1 MMLSVH
7 TTCQVRTNSHSDD
20 TNNGPIAYLGLNLGF
35 SATVL
40 KRHRT
45 QRLGI
50 RSMSHGQAARSR
62 DSLLLLVLALG
73 SLNCVSAAVNFTQCL
88 VDAQNLYG
96 NATIEGLVDNNGGS
110 VPALHATALSY
121 NYCKS
126 ECGSLPEAFDWTQF
140 SQQFSS
146 WLLPWLALL
155 SQLPFGANDP
165 FSNLMALVLTVGSP
179 VLASFSLFMTVLNRK
194 WISDTLT
201 RQPAPALQNRA
212 ALAARILN
220 HFQQVPIFV
229 VPPDEGDALR
239 YLVSAKDNENW
250 WLDLY
255 NQLQYPHTWS
265 NIAISTMIWVFLA
278 YLFTVVDSFTGD
290 IVASLQVNGQ
300 GIGTLWLWLLAVVL
314 AWLKVSPRVPNK
326 PNEIAEILHQ
336 IKERHPQ
343 IHNSRGDNIPLAN
356 RYWPIS
362 VEEFED
368 SELELYA
375 DQACTS
381 PLYNYARMFS
391 WTVACQRINIVL
403 KRRARSNGRPA
414 TDSIR
419 TPSLSDSGLFRRM
432 IIAMGF
438 ALLLQWGTAG
448 SAMIVVWFTPTT
460 GTSSL
465 TFSIMINK
473 EEYFLL

>member
-1 MMLSVH
+1 
-7 TTCQVRTNSHSDD
+7 
-20 TNNGPIAYLGLNLGF
+20 
-35 SATVL
+35 
-40 KRHRT
+40 
-45 QRLGI
+45 
-50 RSMSHGQAARSR
+50 MSHGQAVTSR
-62 DSLLLLVLALG
+62 RHSLVLVLALG

-96 NATIEGLVDNNGGS
+96 NATIEGLVDNNGKP
-110 VPALHATALSY
+110 VPAFAATALSY
-121 NYCKS
+121 SYCKS
-126 ECGSLPEAFDWTQF
+126 ECGSHPEAFDWNQF
-140 SQQFSS
+140 SQQFSA

-165 FSNLMALVLTVGSP
+165 LSNLMALVLTVGSP

-229 VPPDEGDALR
+229 VPSDEEKALR

-278 YLFTVVDSFTGD
+278 YLFTVIDSFTGD
-290 IVASLQVNGQ
+290 IVSLMQVNGQ
-300 GIGTLWLWLLAVVL
+300 GIGTLWLWLLAIVL
-314 AWLKVSPRVPNK
+314 AWLKVSPRVPNR
-326 PNEIAEILHQ
+326 PNEIVEILRQ
-336 IKERHPQ
+336 IKERHPR
-343 IHNSRGDNIPLAN
+343 IYDSRGDELSLPN
-356 RYWPIS
+356 RFWPIS

-381 PLYNYARMFS
+381 PVYNYARMFS

-403 KRRARSNGRPA
+403 KRRARSDGRPA
-414 TDSIR
+414 VDSTR

-432 IIAMGF
+432 IIALGF

-448 SAMIVVWFTPTT
+448 SAIIVQWFTPTV
-460 GTSSL
+460 GMFVFL
-465 TFSIMINK
+465 TFVIMVD
-473 EEYFLL
+473 